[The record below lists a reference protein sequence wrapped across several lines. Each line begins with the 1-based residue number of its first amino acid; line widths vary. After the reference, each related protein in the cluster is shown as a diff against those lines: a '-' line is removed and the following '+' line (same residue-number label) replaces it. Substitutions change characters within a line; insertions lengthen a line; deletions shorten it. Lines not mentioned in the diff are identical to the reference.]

1 MSGMRTQIKTTAL
14 SIFLATAAAHTVA
27 QTLDSSGVSAVP
39 TYEAVGLYWNSP
51 AGATASGGC
60 EVKFRVAGSS
70 AWTQGLA
77 MVYDATNTQCRG
89 SLVSLTENTT
99 YEAQLNL
106 PGQAATKSITFTT
119 WANAKPV
126 GQTI

>member
-14 SIFLATAAAHTVA
+14 SIFFATVA
-27 QTLDSSGVSAVP
+27 AQSVAQAQSLDSTGVSAVP

-70 AWTQGLA
+70 SWTQGLA
-77 MVYDATNTQCRG
+77 MVYDSTKSQCRG
-89 SLVSLTENTT
+89 SLVNLTENTS
-99 YEAQLNL
+99 YEAQ
-106 PGQAATKSITFTT
+106 
-119 WANAKPV
+119 
-126 GQTI
+126 